1 MQAPSECER
10 QGAGEGVVH
19 DEVDVKTAE
28 WQSSLL
34 SSMLRTMGVLI
45 GAVIETIVPPYDA
58 SSSIAAKA
66 FEATVQVALNGV
78 GLSMVGGVL
87 ASDDPT
93 YGFPFAVGLLD
104 AQPQLAKRL
113 ADLAD
118 LVKTQLTQ
126 GALRMAEPAP
136 VADMASQSM

>member
-1 MQAPSECER
+1 MSA
-10 QGAGEGVVH
+10 GAA
-19 DEVDVKTAE
+19 VK
-28 WQSSLL
+28 SSIVNA
-34 SSMLRTMGVLI
+34 TMGVII

-58 SSSIAAKA
+58 SSSDATKA

-78 GLSMVGGVL
+78 GLTMLAGVL

-113 ADLAD
+113 ADLAS
-118 LVKTQLTQ
+118 LVKSLLTQ
-126 GALRMAEPAP
+126 GALRMAAPAR
-136 VADMASQSM
+136 VEDMASQST

>member
-1 MQAPSECER
+1 MT
-10 QGAGEGVVH
+10 AGVA
-19 DEVDVKTAE
+19 VK
-28 WQSSLL
+28 SSVINA
-34 SSMLRTMGVLI
+34 TMGVLI

-78 GLSMVGGVL
+78 GLSIVGGVL

-104 AQPQLAKRL
+104 AQPHLAKRL
-113 ADLAD
+113 ADLAG
-118 LVKTQLTQ
+118 LVKSLVTQ
-126 GALRMAEPAP
+126 GAQRMAEPAL
-136 VADMASQSM
+136 VEGTASLST